1 MTRLEQRGA
10 PAFAVVIFIALVIVE
25 DDDAPLARLLG
36 QPKLLHLSAHLVHVP
51 AKELAVSAIVR
62 PWSSSFLRSL
72 ISASDQGSPE
82 FASIGITPNRTTECG
97 RGFRAQAGRSGPGL
111 RALPSCAPIN
121 RDHAREHERKSEFCF
136 EVGNESRNPPGRGHV
151 PIKCW
156 RVACTQVAKKP
167 NRKSGC
173 VNRPADALGIWHPTP
188 RRSSSAVATSQED
201 HHSPGINETLT

>member
-1 MTRLEQRGA
+1 MPDLLDHLAAPGCHRIGSNLDRCGA
-10 PAFAVVIFIALVIVE
+10 HFVEPMNARYAGCSGGGRRSPRSGREEVIAL
-25 DDDAPLARLLG
+25 PL
-36 QPKLLHLSAHLVHVP
+36 
-51 AKELAVSAIVR
+51 
-62 PWSSSFLRSL
+62 
-72 ISASDQGSPE
+72 
-82 FASIGITPNRTTECG
+82 T
-97 RGFRAQAGRSGPGL
+97 
-111 RALPSCAPIN
+111 LPSCAPIN

-173 VNRPADALGIWHPTP
+173 VNRPADALGICHPTP